1 MRIRSF
7 IQSFLWLALLL
18 VVTSNVAL
26 AQIPR
31 EMSYQGI
38 IVDGSGNPISDGNHS
53 LEVSFY
59 DLPVGGTLL
68 HGETFF
74 TQFKAGIFNVILGR
88 STPFPAGLQFDKQYF
103 LAVSV
108 DGGAEM
114 VPRTALTSAPYA
126 IRAGS
131 ADVAKSVSSDARGV
145 VTSLNELDG
154 PVRIIGDTT
163 IRVTQNGQVISLSA
177 IIPDMKGVP
186 FNLITSGINTGQ
198 TLVVGD
204 STKLY
209 PQGKGEITANRLTGA
224 SFTVNSNADSY
235 AGRVK
240 IPKGV
245 ASLTINVNPSVGCT
259 ANSSVTVSQFDTEGS
274 EILVGTMV
282 TRIINNSFTVQFSAA
297 YPSDTGQIT
306 YLIVNP

>member
-31 EMSYQGI
+31 EISYQGI
-38 IVDGSGNPISDGNHS
+38 VIDGSGNPIRDGLHT

-59 DLPVGGTLL
+59 DQPFGGTVL
-68 HGETFF
+68 HGETFS
-74 TQFKAGIFNVILGR
+74 TDFKTGIFNVILG
-88 STPFPAGLQFDKQYF
+88 SQIPFPNSLQFDKRYY
-103 LAVSV
+103 LGVSV
-108 DGGAEM
+108 DGGVEM
-114 VPRTALTSAPYA
+114 APRTPLTAAPYA

-131 ADVAKSVSSDARGV
+131 ADVAKSVSTDARGV

-154 PVRIIGDTT
+154 PVRIVGDTT
-163 IRVTQNGQVISLSA
+163 IRVSQNGQVISLSA
-177 IIPDMKGVP
+177 IIPDIKGVP
-186 FNLITSGINTGQ
+186 FNLITSGVNTGQ

-245 ASLTINVNPSVGCT
+245 SSLTINVNPSVGCS
-259 ANSSVTVSQFDTEGS
+259 AGSSVTVSQFDTEGS

>member
-1 MRIRSF
+1 MAFS
-7 IQSFLWLALLL
+7 S
-18 VVTSNVAL
+18 VAF

-31 EMSYQGI
+31 EISYQGI
-38 IVDGSGNPISDGNHS
+38 VIDGSGNPISDGRHS
-53 LEVSFY
+53 IEVSIY
-59 DLPVGGTLL
+59 DVPTGGTVL
-68 HGETFF
+68 HGETF
-74 TQFKAGIFNVILGR
+74 TPIFKAGIFNVSLG
-88 STPFPAGLQFDKQYF
+88 STIPFPSSLQFDKRYY
-103 LAVSV
+103 LGVSV
-108 DGGAEM
+108 DGGPEM
-114 VPRTALTSAPYA
+114 TPRTALTAAPYA
-126 IRAGS
+126 LNAS
-131 ADVAKSVSSDARGV
+131 TADVARSVSTDARGV

-177 IIPDMKGVP
+177 IIPDIKGVP
-186 FNLITSGINTGQ
+186 FNLITSGVNTGQ
-198 TLVVGD
+198 TLIVGD

-245 ASLTINVNPSVGCT
+245 SSLTVNVNPSVGCSP
-259 ANSSVTVSQFDTEGS
+259 NSSVTVSQFDTEGN

-282 TRIINNSFTVQFSAA
+282 TRIISNSFTVQFSAS
-297 YPSDTGQIT
+297 YPTDTGQIT

>member
-1 MRIRSF
+1 MAFS
-7 IQSFLWLALLL
+7 S
-18 VVTSNVAL
+18 VAF

-31 EMSYQGI
+31 EISYQGI
-38 IVDGSGNPISDGNHS
+38 VIDGSGNPISDGIHS
-53 LEVSFY
+53 IEVSIY
-59 DLPVGGTLL
+59 DAPTGGTVL
-68 HGETFF
+68 HGETF
-74 TQFKAGIFNVILGR
+74 TPIFKAGIFNVSLG
-88 STPFPAGLQFDKQYF
+88 STIPFPNSLQFDKRYY
-103 LAVSV
+103 LGVSV
-108 DGGAEM
+108 DGGPEM
-114 VPRTALTSAPYA
+114 TPRTALTAAPYA
-126 IRAGS
+126 LNAS
-131 ADVAKSVSSDARGV
+131 TADVARSVSTDARGV

-177 IIPDMKGVP
+177 IIPDIKGVP
-186 FNLITSGINTGQ
+186 FNLITSGVNTGQ
-198 TLVVGD
+198 TLIVGD

-245 ASLTINVNPSVGCT
+245 SSLTVNVNPSVGCSP
-259 ANSSVTVSQFDTEGS
+259 NSSVTVSQFDTEGN

-282 TRIINNSFTVQFSAA
+282 TRIISNSFTVQFSAS
-297 YPSDTGQIT
+297 YPTDTGQIT